1 MKKTRNRTGD
11 KGTGKGLGGYRGK
24 FFDLRIQ
31 LFNQEIFRLHD
42 VFNDMKVRAVKAKVE
57 FVTGI
62 PSHLQRLTYL
72 DGADMMDNSDLKHHD
87 MVPGAIVNLDIWHTW
102 KPLVDA
108 AAMGNVAEVLKL
120 GVTQDTEYS
129 TPSSKIM
136 KPQVRNEWIAERAF
150 VALCIAAHR
159 GHVMLVQRLIE
170 GGADVKAKTP
180 NGRTALHIAGAQG
193 MNSAVEVLLNNG
205 SVIEDPDNDGK
216 TPLVLAG
223 LWGHK
228 SCERQIFLFQW
239 QQRAAK
245 HKPVED
251 KGGRLAHQMFDSKL
265 KTWLEGPYAQMYYS
279 QIVPPGEFTGT
290 SLSAPRRRHRPSSAP
305 SDDRRSV
312 ASAASSERYF
322 ELVDGKECG
331 VQVRLGVESLK
342 MYPHCGSKKQT
353 KGYSAKSGKDPK
365 ATFDDWLARKKNS
378 EKQVMDKKKKVEKEK
393 KQKRDEEDRETQNQQ
408 KSFDAWLKEQKTT
421 GSKNRGLASGSR
433 SRSAALQTPD
443 EKSFDLWKIRK
454 EMDILHPIHI
464 GN

>member
-159 GHVMLVQRLIE
+159 GHVMLVRRLIE
-170 GGADVKAKTP
+170 GD
-180 NGRTALHIAGAQG
+180 
-193 MNSAVEVLLNNG
+193 
-205 SVIEDPDNDGK
+205 
-216 TPLVLAG
+216 
-223 LWGHK
+223 
-228 SCERQIFLFQW
+228 
-239 QQRAAK
+239 
-245 HKPVED
+245 
-251 KGGRLAHQMFDSKL
+251 
-265 KTWLEGPYAQMYYS
+265 
-279 QIVPPGEFTGT
+279 
-290 SLSAPRRRHRPSSAP
+290 SAPRRIHRYFTLGTAEETSPSSAP

-342 MYPHCGSKKQT
+342 NVSPPAASKKQT

>member
-1 MKKTRNRTGD
+1 MGEKTSS
-11 KGTGKGLGGYRGK
+11 KGLSGYRGK

-31 LFNQEIFRLHD
+31 LFTKEIFHLTD
-42 VFNDMKVRAVKAKVE
+42 VYNDMKVRAIKAKVE
-57 FVTGI
+57 FVAGI

-72 DGADMMDNSDLKHHD
+72 DGADMMDESDLKHHD
-87 MVPGAIVNLDIWHTW
+87 IVPGAVINLDIWHTW
-102 KPLVDA
+102 KPLVQA
-108 AAMGNVAEVLKL
+108 VALCNVSEVLKL
-120 GVTQDTEYS
+120 GVTQDTDYS

-136 KPQVRNEWIAERAF
+136 KPQTREAWIAERAF

-159 GHVMLVQRLIE
+159 GHVILVQRLIE

-180 NGRTALHIAGAQG
+180 NGRTALHIAAAQG
-193 MNSAVEVLLNNG
+193 MNSAVEVLLSHG

-245 HKPVED
+245 QKPIKD
-251 KGGRLAHQMFDSKL
+251 KGGRMAHQMFDSKL

-290 SLSAPRRRHRPSSAP
+290 SLSAPRRTQRPSSAP
-305 SDDRRSV
+305 SDDRRSI
-312 ASAASSERYF
+312 ASATSEKYL

-331 VQVRLGVESLK
+331 IQVRLGVESLK
-342 MYPHCGSKKQT
+342 NVAPSGTKKQP
-353 KGYSAKSGKDPK
+353 KGSSLKTGKNQK
-365 ATFDDWLARKKNS
+365 ATFDDWLERKKNS
-378 EKQVMDKKKKVEKEK
+378 ERQVMEKKKKVEREK
-393 KQKRDEEDRETQNQQ
+393 KQKKEDEEREEQNQQ
-408 KSFDAWLKEQKTT
+408 KSFDAWLKEQKST
-421 GSKNRGLASGSR
+421 GNKSRGLASSSR
-433 SRSAALQTPD
+433 TRSAGPNTPD

-464 GN
+464 SN